1 MSKFRIGLS
10 LFMLFAAPLAQAQS
24 GADPLID
31 QAQSLI
37 TDGNSAAAYAL
48 LLPQEVNR
56 AGDPMYDYLLGIAAL
71 DSGRAAAAVAPLER
85 VLAAQPG
92 FSGARMEYARA
103 LYEQGDLVAAGEQ
116 FQTLLTQS
124 PPPRTQAVI
133 RSYLE
138 AINRGR
144 GVAGSRF
151 TPSVDFGSGYDS
163 NANGSTAESQFLGFT
178 LNARNVERHS
188 AFLEAGL
195 GLAHTVA
202 LGARSGL
209 ASSVHLSHRHN
220 PDAPFVDQSIAALGT
235 TWLFKSGETRG
246 SIGFNGFYGLLDG
259 EDHQV
264 QANLEFGLAR
274 RFASD
279 WELSGLAR
287 IGRVNYRQPALAVM
301 DVDRVLGGMA
311 LTRFNLGDRS
321 GRLGVALIAGQD
333 DARLAGSPYGNDRY
347 GARLYG
353 GMLLRP
359 QSTLYAEISYQRAD
373 FKGGS
378 GFFGVDRRDN
388 QMVAIIGLDI
398 QNWPA
403 TGWSLSPQLRHTQ
416 NDSSVA
422 LYEFSRTEAALFLRH
437 SFR

>member
-10 LFMLFAAPLAQAQS
+10 LFILCVAPLVQAQS
-24 GADPLID
+24 GADPLMG
-31 QAQSLI
+31 QAQLLI
-37 TDGNSAAAYAL
+37 AEHNSAAAYAL

-71 DSGRAAAAVAPLER
+71 DSGRAAAAVTPLER

-103 LYEQGDLVAAGEQ
+103 LYAQGDFAAAAEQ

-133 RSYLE
+133 KTYLE
-138 AINRGR
+138 AISRGR

-151 TPSVDFGSGYDS
+151 TPAIDFGTGYDS

-178 LNARNVERHS
+178 LNTRNIEQQS
-188 AFLEAGL
+188 SFLEAGL
-195 GLAHTVA
+195 GLAHSVA
-202 LGARSGL
+202 LSARSGL

-220 PDAPFVDQSIAALGT
+220 PDAPFVDQSIAALAS

-246 SIGFNGFYGLLDG
+246 SIGVNGFFGLLDG
-259 EDHQV
+259 EDHQL

-274 RFASD
+274 RFARD
-279 WELSGLAR
+279 WEISGLAR
-287 IGRVNYRQPALAVM
+287 IGRVDYRQPVLAIM
-301 DVDRVLGGMA
+301 EVDRLLGGVA

-347 GARLYG
+347 GARLFG

-373 FKGGS
+373 FSGGS

-388 QMVAIIGLDI
+388 QAVAIIGLDI

-403 TGWSLSPQLRHTQ
+403 VGWSLSPQLRHTQ

-422 LYEFSRTEAALFLRH
+422 LYEFSRTEAAVFLRR

>member
-1 MSKFRIGLS
+1 
-10 LFMLFAAPLAQAQS
+10 
-24 GADPLID
+24 
-31 QAQSLI
+31 
-37 TDGNSAAAYAL
+37 
-48 LLPQEVNR
+48 
-56 AGDPMYDYLLGIAAL
+56 
-71 DSGRAAAAVAPLER
+71 VAPLER

-103 LYEQGDLVAAGEQ
+103 LYELGTFAAAAEQ

-133 RSYLE
+133 RTYLE

-151 TPSVDFGSGYDS
+151 TPSIDFGSGYDS
-163 NANGSTAESQFLGFT
+163 NANGSTADSQFLGFA
-178 LNARNVERHS
+178 LNARNVEQQS
-188 AFLEAGL
+188 PFLEGGL

-209 ASSVHLSHRHN
+209 ASSLHLSHRRN
-220 PDAPFVDQSIAALGT
+220 PDAPFVDQSIAALAS

-274 RFASD
+274 RFARD
-279 WELSGLAR
+279 WEISGLAR
-287 IGRVNYRQPALAVM
+287 IGRVDYLQPVLEIM
-301 DVDRVLGGMA
+301 EVDRLLGGIA

-347 GARLYG
+347 GARLFG

-373 FKGGS
+373 FKGGL
-378 GFFGVDRRDN
+378 GFFGVDRSDN
-388 QMVAIIGLDI
+388 QTVAVIGLDF

-403 TGWSLSPQLRHTQ
+403 VGWSLSPQLRHTQ
-416 NDSSVA
+416 NDSNVS
-422 LYEFSRTEAALFLRH
+422 LYEFSRTEAAVFLRR